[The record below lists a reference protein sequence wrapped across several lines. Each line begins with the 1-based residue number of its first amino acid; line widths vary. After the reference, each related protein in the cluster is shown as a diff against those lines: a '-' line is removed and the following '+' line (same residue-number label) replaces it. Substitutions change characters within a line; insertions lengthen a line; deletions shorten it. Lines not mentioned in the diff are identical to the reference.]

1 MSGSSLIDSDR
12 VRPSVPPLV
21 FEPGSFQPVQFS
33 GSLAGDVPVQVYRR
47 QRVLRAIGELSPTV
61 VLPLGLSYVRQAA
74 SVNEAVDGQYL
85 DDYTSVQ
92 WNTQGLHCRDPRK
105 NAANKSYV
113 HELSAARDMT
123 LLSEV
128 HGDDGVCQ
136 AWQRPRDCEA
146 WFSPSAEYGVA
157 GIGLVAKRSFLQSFL
172 PVGAGSRWIE
182 IWRGRIAKLELRGPR
197 GRLDIWVV

>member
-1 MSGSSLIDSDR
+1 MFQCRFTDANAYSG
-12 VRPSVPPLV
+12 PSVNSRQQWSCLLA
-21 FEPGSFQPVQFS
+21 
-33 GSLAGDVPVQVYRR
+33 SLMCGRRR
-47 QRVLRAIGELSPTV
+47 QSTRQWMGNIWMTTQACNGIHKGFTAGTL
-61 VLPLGLSYVRQAA
+61 VRMPQ
-74 SVNEAVDGQYL
+74 
-85 DDYTSVQ
+85 
-92 WNTQGLHCRDPRK
+92 H
-105 NAANKSYV
+105 KSYV
-113 HELSAARDMT
+113 HELSAAHDMT

-197 GRLDIWVV
+197 GGWTFGWCISLRGRNSFMVI